1 MRAAAAG
8 LGIAIIAIGYDN
20 NVREQSTRGNE
31 GTLTVRTYDAFSA
44 NCAPPTG
51 VVGAAVNR
59 TGQERVLHH
68 LGTVT
73 SAWAPLIDTTDTGEA
88 AELLRPAFFP
98 VDIIPCGTDALRI
111 RVKAEQLSLLSVGYL
126 DMGGEAVM
134 RVADMPSYQ
143 IAVALSGHTVTKWP
157 DRHGTTVTAPGS
169 ATVFMPGRDVEQ
181 TWSHDCAQLG
191 IKIPSRELLRE
202 LEMLLDRAVNR
213 PVEFARRLDLT
224 TTASCS
230 WLSLVGV
237 LAREAGRGDGLLRHR
252 LAIGNLQRL
261 LIHTLLL
268 TQPHS
273 YTDAL
278 SDEGRPV
285 SEAVVKEAIDLM
297 RGHPESVWTTAEL
310 ARATGV
316 SARALQKA
324 FARSGEVP
332 PMTYLRHIR
341 LHRVRA
347 ELGEESRTRSSAAVT
362 AVASRW
368 GFVHLGRFAQQYRQL
383 FGEAP
388 SQTLRLSKR

>member
-1 MRAAAAG
+1 
-8 LGIAIIAIGYDN
+8 
-20 NVREQSTRGNE
+20 VSS
-31 GTLTVRTYDAFSA
+31 YDAFSA
-44 NCAPPTG
+44 NRARPAG
-51 VVGAAVNR
+51 VVATTVNR

-73 SAWAPLIDTTDTGEA
+73 SAWAPLIDTTDAGEA

-98 VDIIPCGTDALRI
+98 VDITPSGTDALRI

-134 RVADMPSYQ
+134 RVADMPCYQ
-143 IAVALSGHTVTKWP
+143 IAVALSGHTVTKGP

-169 ATVFMPGRDVEQ
+169 ATVFMPGRDVEL

-202 LEMLLDRAVNR
+202 LEMLLDRAVNK
-213 PVEFARRLDLT
+213 PVEFAHRLDLA

-237 LAREAGRGDGLLRHR
+237 LAREAGRVDG
-252 LAIGNLQRL
+252 
-261 LIHTLLL
+261 LLL

-278 SDEGRPV
+278 SAEGRPA

-332 PMTYLRHIR
+332 PMTYLRHVR

-383 FGEAP
+383 FGETP